1 MVCRKKLSPVRRKI
15 RRTIAVVL
23 AALILLTVYFE
34 IAVKEQLSDI
44 IVRDMQTLSETAVTL
59 AVDDLLRE
67 QGENVKSCDIA

>member
-23 AALILLTVYFE
+23 AVLILLTVYFE

-44 IVRDMQTLSETAVTL
+44 IVRDMQTLSHW
-59 AVDDLLRE
+59 R
-67 QGENVKSCDIA
+67 